1 MQLHNTTRRL
11 SPRPKAAQNMH
22 ELSITQGVV
31 DICEDTAA
39 GRRVIAVVLEIGAL
53 SGVIPEA
60 VEFCFEAC
68 ARGTALEG
76 AKLIIERTPAR
87 GGCEDCSA
95 EFSLKAYYEPCPG
108 CGSYRVTILSGEEL
122 RVKEL
127 EVD

>member
-1 MQLHNTTRRL
+1 MGNGYR
-11 SPRPKAAQNMH
+11 MH

-31 DICEDTAA
+31 DICEKNAA
-39 GRRVIAVVLEIGAL
+39 GRRVTAVVLEIGAL

-60 VEFCFEAC
+60 CT
-68 ARGTALEG
+68 RGTSLDG
-76 AKLIIERTPAR
+76 AKLIIERIPAR
-87 GGCEDCSA
+87 GRCDDCAA

-108 CGSYRVTILSGEEL
+108 CGSFRVTILSGEEL

>member
-1 MQLHNTTRRL
+1 MATG
-11 SPRPKAAQNMH
+11 MH

-31 DICEDTAA
+31 DICEKNAT
-39 GRRVIAVVLEIGAL
+39 GRRVTAVVLEIGAL
-53 SGVIPEA
+53 SGVIPES

-68 ARGTALEG
+68 TRGTSLDG
-76 AKLIIERTPAR
+76 AKLIIERIPAR
-87 GGCEDCSA
+87 GRCDECA
-95 EFSLKAYYEPCPG
+95 TEFSLKAYYEPCPG